1 MAVYEFPLNE
11 KIRNYL
17 RIEDIMAT
25 ILLTAK
31 PSESRLQIQFFEH
44 LFTLL
49 ELIERIDIRADVV
62 RDLDAH
68 ERNLVYWSQHPKIDD
83 DALNT
88 TLQAVIR
95 LRDTLKTGKKPG
107 TDLKTDVFL
116 QSIRQRFAIPGATC
130 SFDLPNMHFWLNQPE
145 ATRKAD
151 IDQWLESVNS
161 LYEAIVILLS
171 FSRQQAPFSTQIAT
185 NGFYQ
190 GDSENTYGLIR
201 IKMPEIANAYPTLSG
216 NKYRYALRFMH
227 STKGQAVPV
236 ESDINFDMAAC
247 K

>member
-31 PSESRLQIQFFEH
+31 SGDPRFQIHFFEH

-62 RDLDAH
+62 KDLDAH
-68 ERNLVYWSQHPKIDD
+68 ERNLVHWSQHPNIDD

-130 SFDLPNMHFWLNQPE
+130 SFDLPIMHFWLNQPE
-145 ATRKAD
+145 TKRKAD
-151 IDQWLESVNS
+151 IDTWLQSVNS
-161 LYEAIVILLS
+161 LYEGIVILLS
-171 FSRQQAPFSTQIAT
+171 FSRQQAPFSTQVAN

-190 GDSENTYGLIR
+190 GDSDNTYGLIR
-201 IKMPEIANAYPTLSG
+201 IKMPRDANAFPTLSG

-227 STKGQAVPV
+227 SENGQAVPV
-236 ESDINFDMAAC
+236 SSDLNFDMAAC